1 MKVRAISLLTVAA
14 VILAVLF
21 TTAMGDSL
29 AQDKGDKGDKKAKG
43 TLPAGWGKLN
53 LSAKQKTDIYGV
65 QGIYKTKIKVLD
77 DQIKALREEEHRE
90 MVKLLTDDQKK
101 QLAAAIG
108 LEPAKKDDTKPDST
122 PDKK

>member
-21 TTAMGDSL
+21 SSGIGDGL
-29 AQDKGDKGDKKAKG
+29 AQDKGDKKAKG
-43 TLPAGWGKLN
+43 ALPAGWGKLN
-53 LSAKQKTDIYGV
+53 LSAKQKTDIYAV
-65 QGIYKTKIKVLD
+65 QGTYKTKIKALD
-77 DQIKALREEEHRE
+77 DQIKALKEEEHRE

-108 LEPAKKDDTKPDST
+108 LEPADKKDEKKPDSPT
-122 PDKK
+122 DKK